1 MIVEISHF
9 YVLCFHER
17 ETSSKYFILTHS
29 ISVPKIFAISNSMT
43 KKEEQWIVFLFLQS
57 LGFNFKRSSK
67 PMYKDP
73 NENTINVLATHTKIE
88 TLF

>member
-29 ISVPKIFAISNSMT
+29 ISVTKIFAISKNSMT
-43 KKEEQWIVFLFLQS
+43 KKEEQ
-57 LGFNFKRSSK
+57 
-67 PMYKDP
+67 
-73 NENTINVLATHTKIE
+73 
-88 TLF
+88 